1 MGKIAV
7 VTEKVGINVKNAC
20 LLNGW
25 SVLGTVRTDLD
36 DIEITQLQ
44 LFYQISSKAFQ
55 HRLARLPLY

>member
-7 VTEKVGINVKNAC
+7 VTEKIGINVKSGC
-20 LLNGW
+20 LLNDLC
-25 SVLGTVRTDLD
+25 VLGTVRTVLD

-44 LFYQISSKAFQ
+44 LFCLISSKAFQ

>member
-7 VTEKVGINVKNAC
+7 VTEKFGINVKNGY
-20 LLNGW
+20 LLNEW
-25 SVLGTVRTDLD
+25 RVLGTVRTVLD

-44 LFYQISSKAFQ
+44 LFCQISSKAFQ